1 MLSVRFLSEF
11 TMNLLVFQWD
21 AQASNI
27 AVQWVA
33 IKPIKVR
40 KVRFFIVSSVLEFH
54 GNLKETTCNSQP
66 SSSTMA
72 KPVGKP

>member
-27 AVQWVA
+27 VVQWVA

-40 KVRFFIVSSVLEFH
+40 KVRLFIVSSVLEFH
-54 GNLKETTCNSQP
+54 GI
-66 SSSTMA
+66 
-72 KPVGKP
+72 